1 MTDREKD
8 QEKAQILIEALPYI
22 QRFNGNTVGVK
33 YGGSAMK
40 DEDLKMHVIEDVA
53 LLKLVGMRP
62 IIVHGGG
69 KEISRWVKKS
79 GIVPEFYNGLRIT
92 DRETLEVAEMVL
104 GKVNTDLVSLVQQ
117 LGVNAMGI
125 SGMDGDLLK
134 VRKVMPDGQDIG
146 FVGEVTRVN
155 PDILWKLLDDDFVPV
170 IFPIGSDKEGNAY
183 NINGDH
189 AAAAIAQAIHANK
202 LIYLTDTRGVYRDP
216 SDPDTL
222 ISELDEDEA
231 LRLID
236 EGVVQGGMIPKIRNC
251 IDSIRN
257 GVRRVH
263 ILDGSAEHSI
273 LLEIFTDRGVGTA
286 IMEREQQRYY
296 RGA

>member
-22 QRFNGNTVGVK
+22 QRFNGNTVVVK

-189 AAAAIAQAIHANK
+189 AAAAIAQAIHADK

>member
-22 QRFNGNTVGVK
+22 QRFNGNTVVVK

-104 GKVNTDLVSLVQQ
+104 GKVHTDLVSLVQQ

-189 AAAAIAQAIHANK
+189 AAAAIAQAIHADK

>member
-22 QRFNGNTVGVK
+22 QRFNGNTVVVK
-33 YGGSAMK
+33 YGSSAMK

-189 AAAAIAQAIHANK
+189 AAAAIAQAIHADK

>member
-22 QRFNGNTVGVK
+22 QRFNGSTVVVK

-189 AAAAIAQAIHANK
+189 AAAAIAQAIHADK

>member
-1 MTDREKD
+1 
-8 QEKAQILIEALPYI
+8 
-22 QRFNGNTVGVK
+22 
-33 YGGSAMK
+33 MK

-189 AAAAIAQAIHANK
+189 AAAAIAQAIHADK

>member
-22 QRFNGNTVGVK
+22 QRFNGNTVVVK

-189 AAAAIAQAIHANK
+189 AAAAIAQAIHADK

-231 LRLID
+231 LCLID

>member
-22 QRFNGNTVGVK
+22 QRFNGNTVVVK

-125 SGMDGDLLK
+125 SGVDGDLLK

-189 AAAAIAQAIHANK
+189 AAAAIAQAIHADK

>member
-22 QRFNGNTVGVK
+22 QRFNGNTVVVK

-189 AAAAIAQAIHANK
+189 AAAAIAQAIHADK

-273 LLEIFTDRGVGTA
+273 LLDIFTDRGVGTA

>member
-22 QRFNGNTVGVK
+22 QRFNGNTVVVK

-146 FVGEVTRVN
+146 FVGEVTRLN

-189 AAAAIAQAIHANK
+189 AAAAIAQAIHADK

>member
-22 QRFNGNTVGVK
+22 QRFNGNTVVVK

-104 GKVNTDLVSLVQQ
+104 GKVNTDLVSMVQQ

-189 AAAAIAQAIHANK
+189 AAAAIAQAIHADK

>member
-22 QRFNGNTVGVK
+22 QRFNGNTVVVK

-125 SGMDGDLLK
+125 SGMDGVLLK

-189 AAAAIAQAIHANK
+189 AAAAIAQAIHADK

>member
-22 QRFNGNTVGVK
+22 QRFNGNTVVVK

-189 AAAAIAQAIHANK
+189 AAAAIAQAIHADK
-202 LIYLTDTRGVYRDP
+202 LIYLTDTRGVYRNP

>member
-1 MTDREKD
+1 MTEREKD

-22 QRFNGNTVGVK
+22 QRFNGNTVVVK

-189 AAAAIAQAIHANK
+189 AAAAIAQAIHADK

>member
-22 QRFNGNTVGVK
+22 QRFNGNTVVVK

-69 KEISRWVKKS
+69 KEISRWVNKS

-189 AAAAIAQAIHANK
+189 AAAAIAQAIHADK

>member
-22 QRFNGNTVGVK
+22 QRFNGITVVVK

-189 AAAAIAQAIHANK
+189 AAAAIAQAIHADK

>member
-22 QRFNGNTVGVK
+22 QRFNGNTVVVK

-189 AAAAIAQAIHANK
+189 AAAAIAQAIHADK

-286 IMEREQQRYY
+286 IMEWEQQRYY

>member
-22 QRFNGNTVGVK
+22 QRFNGNTVVVK

-189 AAAAIAQAIHANK
+189 AAAAIAQAIHADK

-236 EGVVQGGMIPKIRNC
+236 EGVVQGGMIPTIRNC

>member
-22 QRFNGNTVGVK
+22 QRFNGNTVVVK

-146 FVGEVTRVN
+146 FVVEVTRVN

-189 AAAAIAQAIHANK
+189 AAAAIAQAIHADK

>member
-22 QRFNGNTVGVK
+22 QRFNGNTVVVK

-40 DEDLKMHVIEDVA
+40 DEDLKMYVIEDVA

-189 AAAAIAQAIHANK
+189 AAAAIAQAIHADK

>member
-22 QRFNGNTVGVK
+22 QRFNGNTVVVK

-189 AAAAIAQAIHANK
+189 AAAAIAQAIHADK

-222 ISELDEDEA
+222 ISELDED
-231 LRLID
+231 
-236 EGVVQGGMIPKIRNC
+236 
-251 IDSIRN
+251 
-257 GVRRVH
+257 
-263 ILDGSAEHSI
+263 
-273 LLEIFTDRGVGTA
+273 
-286 IMEREQQRYY
+286 
-296 RGA
+296 